1 MWQLGVFKSWGGGE
15 FRVVQTSCHIL
26 LMAFAYC
33 GGSMVGGFVFEFCF
47 VEDNG
52 RERTKGRGM

>member
-1 MWQLGVFKSWGGGE
+1 M
-15 FRVVQTSCHIL
+15 VQTSCHIL
-26 LMAFAYC
+26 LVAFAYC